1 MRRAMAEHDPEKL
14 HKKLTEFAER
24 FPLFRLLGV
33 ELLEFRP
40 GFARTRLPL
49 RDDLKNAN
57 GVLHGGMIATLID
70 ITITQAMLMTD
81 EYQRVR
87 ETRGTLTSVD
97 LRVKY
102 LRPLVRGHAICEA
115 TIPHL
120 GKRISHASAVVRNAE
135 DKPLAFGDSTI
146 LITLGEPA
154 APPK

>member
-1 MRRAMAEHDPEKL
+1 MAEHDPERLHQKL
-14 HKKLTEFAER
+14 REFAER

-33 ELLEFRP
+33 ELVEFRP
-40 GFARTRLPL
+40 GYARTILPL

-57 GVLHGGMIATLID
+57 GMMHGGIIATLID

-87 ETRGTLTSVD
+87 ETRGSMTSVD

-102 LRPLVRGHAICEA
+102 LRPLSSGHAVCEA

-120 GKRISHASAVVRNAE
+120 GRRISHATAVVKSGE

-146 LITLGEPA
+146 MTTLGDGPA
-154 APPK
+154 PK

>member
-1 MRRAMAEHDPEKL
+1 MAEHDPEKL
-14 HKKLTEFAER
+14 HKKLSDFAER

-40 GFARTRLPL
+40 GFARTRLAL

-57 GVLHGGMIATLID
+57 GMMHGGIIATLID

-87 ETRGTLTSVD
+87 ETRGSLTSVD

-102 LRPLVRGHAICEA
+102 LRPLSSGHALCEA

-120 GKRISHASAVVRNAE
+120 GKRISHANAVVKSAE
-135 DKPLAFGDSTI
+135 DKPLALGDSTI
-146 LITLGEPA
+146 LITLGDST
-154 APPK
+154 APK

>member
-1 MRRAMAEHDPEKL
+1 MAEHDPERLHQKL
-14 HKKLTEFAER
+14 REFAEQ

-33 ELLEFRP
+33 ELVEFRP
-40 GFARTRLPL
+40 GYARTILPL

-57 GVLHGGMIATLID
+57 GMMHGGIIATLID

-87 ETRGTLTSVD
+87 ETRGSMTSVD

-102 LRPLVRGHAICEA
+102 LRPLSSGHAVCEA

-120 GKRISHASAVVRNAE
+120 GRRISHATAVVKSGE

-146 LITLGEPA
+146 MTTLGEGPA
-154 APPK
+154 PK

>member
-1 MRRAMAEHDPEKL
+1 MSEHDPEKL
-14 HKKLTEFAER
+14 HKKLSDFAER

-40 GFARTRLPL
+40 GFARARLSL

-57 GVLHGGMIATLID
+57 GMMHGGIIATLID

-81 EYQRVR
+81 EDQRVR
-87 ETRGTLTSVD
+87 ETRGSLSSVD

-102 LRPLVRGHAICEA
+102 LRPLSSGHALCEA

-120 GKRISHASAVVRNAE
+120 GKRISHASAVVKSAE

-146 LITLGEPA
+146 MITLGDA
-154 APPK
+154 TAPK

>member
-1 MRRAMAEHDPEKL
+1 MSEHDPEKL
-14 HKKLTEFAER
+14 HKKLSEFAER

-57 GVLHGGMIATLID
+57 GVMHGGILATLID
-70 ITITQAMLMTD
+70 ITITQSMLMTD

-102 LRPLVRGHAICEA
+102 LRPLSSGFALCEA
-115 TIPHL
+115 TVPHL
-120 GKRISHASAVVRNAE
+120 GKRISHASAVVKNGE

-154 APPK
+154 AAPK